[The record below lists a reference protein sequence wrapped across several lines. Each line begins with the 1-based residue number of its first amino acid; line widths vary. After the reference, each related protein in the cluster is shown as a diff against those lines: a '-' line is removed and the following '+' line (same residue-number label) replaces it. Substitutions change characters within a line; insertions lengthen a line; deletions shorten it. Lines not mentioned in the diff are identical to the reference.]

1 MADNPASHRASDTPK
16 EGSETSAAD
25 VERANRV
32 LAEQAGLRDG
42 PNAGPSPQEH
52 LAAQGR
58 ARSVEPSVGTK
69 AGARPA
75 NEPPLDVNPEVS
87 PEEEELVDEQINRD
101 RQTSKKT
108 DPSAP

>member
-52 LAAQGR
+52 LAAQGLSGS
-58 ARSVEPSVGTK
+58 AEPSVGTQ
-69 AGARPA
+69 AGVSPTS
-75 NEPPLDVNPEVS
+75 EPQRDVEREVS
-87 PEEEELVDEQINRD
+87 AEEQELVDEQINRD
-101 RQTSKKT
+101 RQTSKTT